1 MYNLIVND
9 YDRRVYREE
18 LRDFLPPR
26 FIDLHTHVWLD
37 EFADYGGHHGGAS
50 WTRTMA
56 TDMTTEQLLE
66 TYRVL
71 FPENE
76 VTPLIFGGCLKN
88 IGQCNTYVEETAKK
102 YNLPALFRTD
112 YIMTAEEVENGVKA
126 GGFLGIKPYLSNV
139 PPYLPD
145 AEIRIFDF
153 LPHHHLEVC
162 DRNGWIVML
171 HIPRKLRLRDPVNI
185 AQLMEIEEKYPNLK
199 LVVAHIGRAYS
210 KQDVG
215 DAFETLGKTK
225 NMLFEFTANVCDDAI
240 KACIEAVGPKRFMF
254 GTDLPIAIM
263 RMYRITDETG
273 RYYNVIPRGIYGDV
287 SHESSLKETDE
298 TDITLMVYEQLRAF
312 KRVAEELKFSRD
324 DVEDIL
330 YRNAKTLLGL

>member
-1 MYNLIVND
+1 MYNLQVND
-9 YDRRVYREE
+9 YDRKVYREE
-18 LRDFLPPR
+18 LHDFLSPK

-37 EFADYGGHHGGAS
+37 EFENYGGHNGGAS

-66 TYRVL
+66 TYRIL
-71 FPENE
+71 FPDHE

-88 IGQCNTYVEETAKK
+88 IEQCNTYVHDTAKK
-102 YNLPALFRTD
+102 YHLPALFRTD
-112 YIMTAEEVENGVKA
+112 YCMTAEELEAGVKA

-139 PPYLPD
+139 PAYLPH

-171 HIPRKLRLRDPVNI
+171 HIPRALRLRDPVNI
-185 AQLMEIEEKYPNLK
+185 AQLMEIEAKYPNLK
-199 LVVAHIGRAYS
+199 LIVAHIGRAYS
-210 KQDVG
+210 KQDLG
-215 DAFETLGKTK
+215 DAFETLKQTR
-225 NMLFEFTANVCDDAI
+225 NMRFEFTANVCDDAI
-240 KACIEAVGPKRFMF
+240 RACIEAVGPRRFMF

-273 RYYNVIPRGIYGDV
+273 RYFNVIPRGIYGDV
-287 SHESSLKETDE
+287 SHESSLIETDE
-298 TDITLMVYEQLRAF
+298 TDITLMIYEQLRVF
-312 KRVAEELKFSRD
+312 KRVAESLHLSRD
-324 DVEDIL
+324 DIEAIL
-330 YRNAKTLLGL
+330 YCNAKELLGL